1 MMYGDYQWWGGHMR
15 SLTSCDCA
23 DMGFNI
29 FFTVEML
36 LRMMGLGALPP
47 KGVLRYFREPWNVFD
62 GLMVACGWLQ
72 FIPEQSGKNL
82 QSLKALRALRP
93 LRAISRFES
102 TKFVV
107 RGCIAVSSGETKR
120 GWNGWTLGY
129 VTGV

>member
-1 MMYGDYQWWGGHMR
+1 
-15 SLTSCDCA
+15 
-23 DMGFNI
+23 MGFNI

-36 LRMMGLGALPP
+36 LRMMGLGTLPP
-47 KGVLRYFREPWNVFD
+47 MGALRYFREPWNVFD
-62 GLMVACGWLQ
+62 AFMVACGWLQ

-107 RGCIAVSSGETKR
+107 RGCIAVSGEGWKR
-120 GWNGWTLGY
+120 GY
-129 VTGV
+129 VMAAAFSCAGISSPTCLLTPLPLDGGAYV